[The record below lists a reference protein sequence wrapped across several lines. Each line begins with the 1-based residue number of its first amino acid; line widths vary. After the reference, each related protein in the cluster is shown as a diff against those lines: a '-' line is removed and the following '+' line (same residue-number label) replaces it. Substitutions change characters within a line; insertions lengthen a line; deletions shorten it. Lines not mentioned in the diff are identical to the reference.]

1 MNILFVC
8 LGNICRSPLA
18 DGLMREFVKNQNLDW
33 TVDSA
38 GTGNWHSGEAPDIRA
53 QKIAKKN
60 GIDISTLVAR
70 QFSMDDFDTF
80 DVIYAM
86 DASNY
91 NDLRKLCRND
101 QDLSKIKLFLNE
113 LNPGK
118 NEGVVDPWFDD
129 KLFEPVFLQIK
140 QTCEQILNRY
150 SVK

>member
-18 DGLMREFVKNQNLDW
+18 DGLMREFVKNQKLDW

-70 QFSMDDFDTF
+70 QFSIDDFDTF

-129 KLFEPVFLQIK
+129 KLFKPVFLQIK